1 MDLSAYQGIIFDM
14 DGTLVDSM
22 PAHIKVWQQ
31 TCHDF
36 GLPFECDWFYS
47 MGGSPTINT
56 AIALLK
62 KYNIDADPQLLVMSK
77 LRHFDDINHKG
88 DIIPATFSILKQQK
102 AINKRIAVGTG
113 CYRYHALEIL
123 TTLGILP
130 LLDVVVTANDVQRHK
145 PLPDTFLEAARALG
159 IPPVQCV
166 VFEDTELGCQAAH
179 AAGMDC
185 YRVRD
190 GTIGEFRAFKQ

>member
-22 PAHIKVWQQ
+22 PTHIKAWQQ

-145 PLPDTFLEAARALG
+145 PLPDTFLEAA
-159 IPPVQCV
+159 
-166 VFEDTELGCQAAH
+166 H

-190 GTIGEFRAFKQ
+190 GIIGEFRAFKQ